1 MRYRL
6 IIRPEAEA
14 DIQEA
19 FDWYERHVPG
29 LGAEFL
35 AVVDAALSS
44 IVRHP
49 LQHPVIYRNARRA
62 LTRRFPY
69 QVFFAMT
76 DDTIVVVAV
85 THGARDP
92 RRWQDRT

>member
-1 MRYRL
+1 MKYRL
-6 IIRPEAEA
+6 TIRPEAEA

-19 FDWYERHVPG
+19 FDWYERHVTG

-35 AVVDAALSS
+35 DAIDGAMSS
-44 IVRHP
+44 ILSNPLRHP
-49 LQHPVIYRNARRA
+49 IMHRNARRV

-69 QVFFAMT
+69 QVFFVIEEDVIT
-76 DDTIVVVAV
+76 VVAV
-85 THGARDP
+85 SHGARDP